1 MYYRQCI
8 TIGSGQ
14 PGTRASTA
22 RFPLPC
28 TQAIS
33 HHSKL
38 TDRTYSVLPQFP
50 CTYLEDLV
58 ESALTRKD

>member
-1 MYYRQCI
+1 MYYRQRI
-8 TIGSGQ
+8 MIGSGQ

-33 HHSKL
+33 HHFTL
-38 TDRTYSVLPQFP
+38 TDLTHSVLPQFP
-50 CTYLEDLV
+50 CTYF
-58 ESALTRKD
+58 KP